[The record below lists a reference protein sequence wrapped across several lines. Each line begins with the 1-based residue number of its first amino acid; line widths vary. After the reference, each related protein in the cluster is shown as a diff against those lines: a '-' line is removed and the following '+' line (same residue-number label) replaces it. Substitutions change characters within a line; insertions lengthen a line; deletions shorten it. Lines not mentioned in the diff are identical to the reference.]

1 MARPTRDLKHLTG
14 SPWDEMEDI
23 SDRPDSLRMDEMRQ
37 RLIDRINAMPGNSAS
52 FAEWS
57 TPNSSGISDEMLY
70 GPAHEQ
76 RDGLDDDQRQ
86 LIYESVARQFE
97 SLSGPQIEALDQRD
111 MQRAQQ
117 ANTLWSEFE
126 ARFPELAKDSER
138 VEVAIALHDDELR
151 SYGQNPDIIRR
162 DDPTGYVRG
171 VAEAAGY
178 VESNIRTTHDDLGLE
193 DSGRDVGLSYGGSVA
208 RHAFATERPSKGN
221 DPAGSMRNEL
231 IEQQRKLGLW

>member
-1 MARPTRDLKHLTG
+1 
-14 SPWDEMEDI
+14 MEDI
-23 SDRPDSLRMDEMRQ
+23 SDRADSVRVDEMRS
-37 RLIDRINAMPGNSAS
+37 RLIEKINSLPGNHAS
-52 FAEWS
+52 FAGWNEKGKDGLS
-57 TPNSSGISDEMLY
+57 MADLY
-70 GPAHEQ
+70 GPAHDQ

-86 LIYESVARQFE
+86 LIYETVAPQFE
-97 SLSGPQIEALDQRD
+97 NLSGPQIEALDQRD

-138 VEVAIALHDDELR
+138 VEVAIAIHDDELR
-151 SYGQNPDIIRR
+151 SYGQNPDVIRR
-162 DDPTGYVRG
+162 EDPTGYVRG
-171 VAEAAGY
+171 VAEASKY

-208 RHAFATERPSKGN
+208 RHAPATERPSKGN
-221 DPAGSMRNEL
+221 DPAGSMRDEL